1 VAKVAFLFPGQGS
14 AAVGMG
20 DAIAS
25 ASAAARQVMHRFRAL
40 LPEVYAVCAR
50 GPTDQLIRTANAQPA
65 IFAVDCACLA
75 ALDERNVRPDVVAGH
90 SLGEYAALVAA
101 SVVDFETGLR
111 LVIERASLMEK
122 ATAARPGKMLAVL
135 GLGVGQVATIVGAW
149 ADRGIIANANDN
161 APGQIIVSGDA
172 STLDAAAADFRASGA
187 RVMELPVGGAFHS
200 ALMREAED
208 VFVATLEAAPFAD
221 ARIPLISNLT
231 AAASQDAATL
241 KSALRAQITGSVR
254 WRQSI
259 DTMLA
264 DGANTFVEV
273 GPGRILSGLV
283 QRCTRDR
290 SVRILNVEDPDS
302 LERTAQA
309 LGAARHEE

>member
-1 VAKVAFLFPGQGS
+1 MAKVAFLFPGQGS

-40 LPEVYAVCAR
+40 LPKVYAVCAR

-149 ADRGIIANANDN
+149 ADRGVITNANDN
-161 APGQIIVSGDA
+161 APGQICR
-172 STLDAAAADFRASGA
+172 DFRSDAVRRCPYPAHLESDSRRLSGC
-187 RVMELPVGGAFHS
+187 RNPQVGPTRPDHRQRS
-200 ALMREAED
+200 L
-208 VFVATLEAAPFAD
+208 APIDRHD
-221 ARIPLISNLT
+221 ARRRRQHVRRGRTRQNPIWPGP
-231 AAASQDAATL
+231 
-241 KSALRAQITGSVR
+241 ALHARPKRS
-254 WRQSI
+254 
-259 DTMLA
+259 D
-264 DGANTFVEV
+264 
-273 GPGRILSGLV
+273 P
-283 QRCTRDR
+283 QR
-290 SVRILNVEDPDS
+290 
-302 LERTAQA
+302 
-309 LGAARHEE
+309 